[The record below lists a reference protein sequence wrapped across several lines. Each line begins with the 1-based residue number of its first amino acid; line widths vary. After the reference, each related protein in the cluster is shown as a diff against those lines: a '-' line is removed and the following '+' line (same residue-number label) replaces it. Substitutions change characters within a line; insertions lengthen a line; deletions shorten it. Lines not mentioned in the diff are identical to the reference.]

1 MITLHGVMRQ
11 CLRFVSK
18 MQDEDE
24 QDKMVKTKRKSCK
37 NESEKNRDYENQ
49 KRRKGKKGQR
59 RRGDEEKKRGG
70 EEEERRKG
78 RKEERRRKGE
88 KEKRRKGEKEKRRKG
103 EKEKRRKGEKEKRR
117 KGEKEKRR
125 KGDKEERR
133 KGEKEKRI
141 TGIRV
146 RKRRRGGIKKAKNE
160 DEDGYVARRGR
171 STTECMPSCEG
182 VCSSVAKLL
191 RFFRMIILLF
201 CLICYLGRNI
211 CENNCG
217 RP

>member
-1 MITLHGVMRQ
+1 MNRIRW
-11 CLRFVSK
+11 SK
-18 MQDEDE
+18 RNENHA
-24 QDKMVKTKRKSCK
+24 KMNRKKTGTTRI
-37 NESEKNRDYENQ
+37 
-49 KRRKGKKGQR
+49 RKGE
-59 RRGDEEKKRGG
+59 EEKKERG
-70 EEEERRKG
+70 EEEMRRRREEERRRRG
-78 RKEERRRKGE
+78 GKEERRRG
-88 KEKRRKGEKEKRRKG
+88 GEKEKRRKG

-146 RKRRRGGIKKAKNE
+146 RKRRRGGIKKGKNE